1 MTLPA
6 AIQPLVRRAILDLI
20 LDVGGEIND
29 ETITILLAE
38 LGHRVARSEVGL
50 ELTWLRNS
58 GLVKLESAGS
68 YIVAKS
74 TSDGRDVAMGRLR
87 YEGVSRHKTGE

>member
-29 ETITILLAE
+29 DVITIMLAE
-38 LGHRVARSEVGL
+38 LGHRVARSEVGV
-50 ELTWLRNS
+50 ELAWLRDA
-58 GLVKLESAGS
+58 GLVKTESAGS
-68 YIVAKS
+68 YIVATS
-74 TSDGRDVAMGRLR
+74 TADGRDVAMGRLR
-87 YEGVSRHKTGE
+87 YDGVSRHKTGE